1 MNDMEEYIACE
12 NIRRFE
18 ARLESSTDDAQKST
32 IRALL
37 EAERQHLQSILQ
49 TDVELP

>member
-18 ARLESSTDDAQKST
+18 SRLESSTDEAQKST

-37 EAERQHLQSILQ
+37 ETERKHLQSILHAE
-49 TDVELP
+49 VKLP